1 MDNLID
7 LVLVAEVAEKAKPGS
22 PLLANIAF
30 VFAIFVLP
38 FILSKIITQS
48 LRLPALMMRMGIAL
62 AATIA
67 AVLFVTTGQLR
78 YGPDMKG
85 GTTLIY
91 NIIKTTDGLDPSGLS
106 SALSRRVDPSGTKEA
121 TIRPRGSD
129 QIEITVPSTD
139 QYELQQIKNVIQTSG
154 LLEFRVVANFRD
166 HQDVIE
172 LARAKSNQE
181 NEIERKKVDVR
192 NAEGRV
198 VGRWYAVGRAE
209 EEEEGIKPFK
219 TPIDGYVIRNA
230 KTGQMIN
237 LPQSE
242 GSEYAIEKH
251 LKSVGIESVDVLMAL
266 EINGTPYA
274 EVLGDD
280 LDTAK
285 SSLSNMGEPT
295 VNFALN
301 SNGASKM
308 ADLTSSILPT
318 NNFFRHMAIVMD
330 GNVLSAPRLNNTI
343 SSNGEIQGRFTQKE
357 VDFLVNILRQGKLP
371 ATLEK
376 EPASETRVGAGLGE
390 ITIAKGKL
398 AAWIAIIATAVT
410 MIVYYHFSG
419 IVATIALVLN
429 IAMIFAVMIFI
440 RQPLS
445 LPGLAGIVLTI
456 GMAVDSNVLV
466 FERVREERAKGAA
479 DRLAVRNGFDRASV
493 TIVDSNL
500 TTLIAALVLYWI
512 GTEQVRGFAVT
523 LTIGI
528 LCSMFTAVF
537 CSRIIFEV
545 CEKLKLV
552 SLSMMD
558 GIALTKGKLVGERDL
573 DYMSVRKLWIT
584 ITVITTII
592 GVGAAIVRGPGLLNI
607 DFTGGTTVTMK
618 LTKPVPVQEMREL
631 TKKIIVDAE
640 GKPIESSLIRIDRDP
655 QDQFYILT
663 TGVDDEK
670 KLAQM
675 LSEGL
680 AKNGIGI
687 VTYDAKLRKLGSGQ
701 GSQIAPN
708 SGFRFV
714 STRVQDPAPAA
725 PDKSAPAQAAP
736 AQAAPETPAPA
747 PQTAPPATA
756 DAAATSPAPATSP
769 ASAPEVKPQDSA
781 QASPAVPVAEP
792 KVETAYVLELL
803 QEGGTSAKRDQ
814 VSLREDLEAAIKAS
828 GVKMDDVSKITLRP
842 DGIDN
847 WIETD
852 KEAYDKWIITFP
864 LPEDQAS
871 KVATTLVSSI
881 DNTPMWLSLSEIR
894 GRVASEMQNRA
905 VAALLV
911 SLFFITAYIWFRFQK
926 ISYGLA
932 AVLALIH
939 DVFFTLGIIAL
950 SHWLA
955 DYMGFLLIEDFKIG
969 LTEIAAFLAIIG
981 YSLNDTI
988 VIFDRVREIRGRSP
1002 RVTLPMLNA
1011 SLNQTLSRTI
1021 LTSGTTL
1028 LTVFVLYVWGG
1039 EGIHTFAF
1047 ALLVGISVGTYSSMF
1062 VATPILY
1069 WLSGYEA
1076 SANK

>member
-1 MDNLID
+1 MDNLIQ
-7 LVLVAEVAEKAKPGS
+7 LVLVAETADKAKPDNW
-22 PLLANIAF
+22 PLAASIAF

-67 AVLFVTTGQLR
+67 GVLFVTTGELR
-78 YGPDMKG
+78 LGPDMKG

-91 NIIKTTDGLDPSGLS
+91 NIVKSSEDLNPTVLA
-106 SALSRRVDPSGTKEA
+106 SALSKRVDPSGTKEV
-121 TIRPRGSD
+121 TIRPRGTD
-129 QIEITVPSTD
+129 QIEITVPTTD
-139 QYELQQIKNVIQTSG
+139 QYDLQQIKNVIVTSG
-154 LLEFRVVANFRD
+154 QLEFRVVANTRD
-166 HQDVIE
+166 HGDVIE

-181 NEIERKKVDVR
+181 NDIERKKADVR

-209 EEEEGIKPFK
+209 ELEEGVYPFK
-219 TPIDGYVIRNA
+219 TPVDGYVIRNTQ
-230 KTGQMIN
+230 TGQIIN
-237 LPQSE
+237 LPQLDYSA
-242 GSEYAIEKH
+242 EYAIEKY
-251 LKSVGIESVDVLMAL
+251 LKTAGIESVDVLMAL
-266 EINGTPYA
+266 EIAGTPYTQ
-274 EVLGDD
+274 VLGDD
-280 LDTAK
+280 LATAK

-295 VNFALN
+295 VNFTL
-301 SNGASKM
+301 STDGASKM
-308 ADLTSSILPT
+308 SDLTSSILPT
-318 NNFFRHMAIVMD
+318 GNFYRHMAIVMD

-419 IVATIALVLN
+419 IIATIALVLN
-429 IAMIFAVMIFI
+429 IVLIFAIMIFI

-456 GMAVDSNVLV
+456 GMAVDSNVLI

-479 DRLAVRNGFDRASV
+479 DRLAVRNGFDRASA

-545 CEKLKLV
+545 CEKLKMV

-558 GIALTKGKLVGERDL
+558 GVALTKGKIVGERDL

-584 ITVITTII
+584 ITVVTTII
-592 GVGAAIVRGPGLLNI
+592 GIGAAVVRGPGLLNI
-607 DFTGGTTVTMK
+607 DFTGGTTVTLK
-618 LTKPVPVQEMREL
+618 ITKPVPVQEMREL

-640 GKPIESSLIRIDRDP
+640 GKPIESTLIRIDQEP
-655 QDQFYILT
+655 KDQVYILT
-663 TGVDDEK
+663 TAVDDEK

-680 AKNGIGI
+680 AKNNIGI
-687 VTYDAKLRKLGSGQ
+687 VTYDAKLTKLSSNQ
-701 GSQIAPN
+701 GVLTPASN
-708 SGFRFV
+708 FRFV
-714 STRVQDPAPAA
+714 STKVQEAAAPAPTAPAQTDATTPQATAPAPEAKPQDAAQPAANAPAA
-725 PDKSAPAQAAP
+725 P
-736 AQAAPETPAPA
+736 
-747 PQTAPPATA
+747 
-756 DAAATSPAPATSP
+756 
-769 ASAPEVKPQDSA
+769 
-781 QASPAVPVAEP
+781 AVEP
-792 KVETAYVLELL
+792 KVETAFVLELL
-803 QEGGTSAKRDQ
+803 QEGGTIAKRDQ
-814 VSLREDLEAAIKAS
+814 ISLREDLAAAVKAS
-828 GVKMDDVSKITLRP
+828 GVKLDDVTKIGLQP
-842 DGIDN
+842 AGVSN
-847 WIETD
+847 WLETD
-852 KEAYDKWIITFP
+852 KEAYDKWQITFP

-871 KVATTLVSSI
+871 KIANQLVSSI
-881 DNTPMWLSLSEIR
+881 DNTPMWLSLSEIK
-894 GRVASEMQNRA
+894 GRVATEMQNRA
-905 VAALLV
+905 LAALIV

-955 DYMGFLLIEDFKIG
+955 DYLGFLLIEDFKIG

-1002 RVTLPMLNA
+1002 RVTLEMLNA

-1069 WLSGYEA
+1069 WLSAYEA
-1076 SANK
+1076 NSNK